1 MGSVEVHIL
10 GQKYVIKGDASPE
23 YIQQIADFVDEKLK
37 EVYTTASDITPLKA
51 AILTALNIADELHR
65 VKREYNS
72 ISQGIKSIENKADSI
87 IRLFD

>member
-1 MGSVEVHIL
+1 MGSIEVYIL
-10 GQKYVIKGDASPE
+10 GQKYIIKGDAPPE
-23 YIQQIADFVDEKLK
+23 YIQQVADFVDEKLN
-37 EVYTTASDITPLKA
+37 EVYTTAPDITPLKA

-65 VKREYNS
+65 VKQQYNS

>member
-1 MGSVEVHIL
+1 MGSIEVHIL
-10 GQKYVIKGDASPE
+10 GQKYVIKGDAPPE

-37 EVYTTASDITPLKA
+37 EVYTTAPDITPLKA

-65 VKREYNS
+65 FKQQYNS
-72 ISQGIKSIENKADSI
+72 ISQGIKNIENKADSI

>member
-1 MGSVEVHIL
+1 MSSIEAHIL
-10 GQKYVIKGDASPE
+10 GQKYVIKGDAPPE

-37 EVYTTASDITPLKA
+37 EVYATAPGITPLKA